1 MIVQILIGII
11 IIHLIAGFAFM
22 IWKLNGPVKD
32 EDEEESDKSSD
43 RNQS

>member
-22 IWKLNGPVKD
+22 LWKLNGPVKD
-32 EDEEESDKSSD
+32 EEDNESDD
-43 RNQS
+43 DPDGNP